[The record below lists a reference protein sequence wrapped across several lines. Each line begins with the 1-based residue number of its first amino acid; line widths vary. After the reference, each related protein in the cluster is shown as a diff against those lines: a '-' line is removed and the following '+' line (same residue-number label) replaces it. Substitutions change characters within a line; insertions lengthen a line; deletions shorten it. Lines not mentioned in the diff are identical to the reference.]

1 MLEIVP
7 LRGTSL
13 HDGVAARLRAMV
25 FDREIAPG
33 EYIDE
38 KALAEAWAVS
48 RTPLREAL
56 KVLAAE
62 GLVELVPHRGCRV
75 IELSEDDAEALF
87 PVMALLE
94 GRCALEA
101 ATKASAE
108 DLHQLRRLHD
118 ELERHAAAQDLDGYY
133 RANHSFHSFVQQLA
147 ANRWLDRVTG
157 DLRRFMRLMR
167 GRQLALPGR
176 IHASINEHRVL
187 IDAFEQRDAAR
198 AERAMHDH
206 LLAQLVALKKLRRS
220 QLAHRARATPGPAA
234 AKKLATL
241 PKPELKLKP
250 KAAPRPKS
258 TAVPNLKPAHRPK
271 STPAPKPAKK
281 PVKESRHAR

>member
-1 MLEIVP
+1 MAEPIP

-13 HDGVAARLRAMV
+13 HDGVAARLRTMV
-25 FDREIAPG
+25 FDRELAAG
-33 EYIDE
+33 EFIDE
-38 KALAEAWAVS
+38 KALADSWQVS

-56 KVLAAE
+56 KVLGAE

-75 IELSEDDAEALF
+75 VELTDDDADALF

-101 ATKASAE
+101 ATKASDD
-108 DLHQLRRLHD
+108 DLRSLQHLHD
-118 ELERHAAAQDLDGYY
+118 SLERHAAAKDIDGYY
-133 RANHSFHSFVQQLA
+133 RANHEFHSFVQRLA

-176 IHASINEHRVL
+176 MAASINEHRVL
-187 IDAFEQRDAAR
+187 IDAFTQRDAAR

-206 LLAQLVALKKLRRS
+206 LMAQLAALKKLRR
-220 QLAHRARATPGPAA
+220 QEVRTFVRNTTRNAARAV
-234 AKKLATL
+234 AKAG
-241 PKPELKLKP
+241 
-250 KAAPRPKS
+250 A
-258 TAVPNLKPAHRPK
+258 
-271 STPAPKPAKK
+271 
-281 PVKESRHAR
+281 RHAR